1 MKTTVIVCL
10 TMLGIATTAQAQRNG
25 GRVENNER
33 TSRNNER
40 TSNRDFR
47 PEHNQARC
55 NVVVRPLFPRVEVRM
70 PNIVIE
76 RNSYR
81 RYPEPVCDTRNILS
95 DEELCRINRNL
106 QTMRMDNEKVAFL
119 KDQID
124 YVFLTSGQLSNL
136 LYNITFEDN
145 RLELAK
151 YAYRKTID
159 PQNYGLVYNTL
170 TFNSTKRDLDIF
182 IDNQSICRR

>member
-1 MKTTVIVCL
+1 
-10 TMLGIATTAQAQRNG
+10 
-25 GRVENNER
+25 
-33 TSRNNER
+33 
-40 TSNRDFR
+40 
-47 PEHNQARC
+47 
-55 NVVVRPLFPRVEVRM
+55 
-70 PNIVIE
+70 
-76 RNSYR
+76 
-81 RYPEPVCDTRNILS
+81 
-95 DEELCRINRNL
+95 
-106 QTMRMDNEKVAFL
+106 MDNEKVAFL